1 MPTLQSQT
9 TPGLSDIDEER
20 KPFDEAP
27 TRQTSMQRT
36 WSWQRRPAPERS
48 HSISSVMT
56 ESHYAVLP
64 HGINLEGWT
73 EEDKEDLDDYVRHM
87 LHSKRS
93 KFKQRMRAFGKY
105 LSKRES
111 CIP

>member
-1 MPTLQSQT
+1 
-9 TPGLSDIDEER
+9 
-20 KPFDEAP
+20 
-27 TRQTSMQRT
+27 
-36 WSWQRRPAPERS
+36 
-48 HSISSVMT
+48 MT

-64 HGINLEGWT
+64 HGIDLEGWT

-93 KFKQRMRAFGKY
+93 KFKQSMRAFGKY

-111 CIP
+111 WSPLILATLTPSSPWLSRHTLRCADHLVWSCLGAFLDWYDVLPMTLQLSH